1 MYPDDLI
8 HTSHNGDRTPV
19 FFERALNFCYFEI
32 EQILKQIS
40 ETPPRFRKLLARKK
54 SRLQREASFI
64 ESKLKEYK

>member
-1 MYPDDLI
+1 MTDTLI
-8 HTSHNGDRTPV
+8 STSHNGDRTPV

-40 ETPPRFRKLLARKK
+40 ETPPRFRKLLTRKK

-64 ESKLKEYK
+64 ESKLREYK